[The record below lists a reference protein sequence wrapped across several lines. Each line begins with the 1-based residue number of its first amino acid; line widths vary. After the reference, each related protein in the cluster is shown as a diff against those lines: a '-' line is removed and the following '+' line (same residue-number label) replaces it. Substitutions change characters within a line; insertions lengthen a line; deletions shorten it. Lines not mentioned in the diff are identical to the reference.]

1 MVCVGLS
8 ERDLKNFAGATG
20 GQAKFWG
27 GIGPPFTP
35 LAPPWSLLTKHSAE
49 EWVYLRKY
57 VKYGAGQMVEMNHN
71 EDSLF
76 MALGMDYCYVW
87 FITQNVWSRFQI
99 ARGESSFCLWAA
111 VQTKSTRFSSHLVL
125 LMLGDRR
132 FFRQFRGRRNFRWD
146 WAFVETFFM
155 LVFMSK
161 IRVMARLTSLH
172 CSQGY
177 RFSVEPNVNS
187 L

>member
-1 MVCVGLS
+1 ML
-8 ERDLKNFAGATG
+8 
-20 GQAKFWG
+20 
-27 GIGPPFTP
+27 
-35 LAPPWSLLTKHSAE
+35 LLTKHSAE

-57 VKYGAGQMVEMNHN
+57 VKYGTAQRVEMNHN

-76 MALGMDYCYVW
+76 MVLGMDYCYVW

-99 ARGESSFCLWAA
+99 AVGQSSFCVWAA

-125 LMLGDRR
+125 LMLGDCR
-132 FFRQFRGRRNFRWD
+132 FFRQFGGRRNIRCI

-155 LVFMSK
+155 LVFISK
-161 IRVMARLTSLH
+161 IRVKGGLTSLH

>member
-1 MVCVGLS
+1 ML
-8 ERDLKNFAGATG
+8 
-20 GQAKFWG
+20 
-27 GIGPPFTP
+27 
-35 LAPPWSLLTKHSAE
+35 LLTKHSAE

-57 VKYGAGQMVEMNHN
+57 VKYGTVQSVVTNHN
-71 EDSLF
+71 DSIF

-87 FITQNVWSRFQI
+87 IIIQNVWSRFQN
-99 ARGESSFCLWAA
+99 AGGQSFCVWAA
-111 VQTKSTRFSSHLVL
+111 VETKSTRFSSRLVL
-125 LMLGDRR
+125 WMLGGCR
-132 FFRQFRGRRNFRWD
+132 FFTQFGGRRNFRWD

-161 IRVMARLTSLH
+161 IRIKVRSTSLH

>member
-1 MVCVGLS
+1 ML
-8 ERDLKNFAGATG
+8 
-20 GQAKFWG
+20 
-27 GIGPPFTP
+27 
-35 LAPPWSLLTKHSAE
+35 LLTKHSAE

-57 VKYGAGQMVEMNHN
+57 VKYGAAQRVEMNHN

-76 MALGMDYCYVW
+76 MVLGMDYCYVW

-99 ARGESSFCLWAA
+99 AVGQSSFCVWAA

-125 LMLGDRR
+125 LMLGDCR
-132 FFRQFRGRRNFRWD
+132 FFRQFGGRRNIRCD

-155 LVFMSK
+155 LVFISK
-161 IRVMARLTSLH
+161 IRVKGGLTSLH

-177 RFSVEPNVNS
+177 SFSVELNVNS